1 MSSAVEKTKLLIV
14 DTAPAMAQVLKT
26 YAEQNSYQADVFSD
40 SQEACGALAQRFIN
54 PGAGSYDCMILGWPP
69 GQTSIIS
76 DLLAELS
83 SPDHSDLPI
92 IVLSEEPDKDVQAFA
107 RRRRNTRTLLWSE
120 YKRIEDLL
128 EGIVISES
136 PVDPAVTAEEATSN
150 NLSAV
155 NGVAPQKAV
164 QSRAR
169 ARVLPTS
176 ILLVDNETEV
186 CNSLKRLLETNGYTV
201 AITNTAA
208 DACNTLD
215 KRRFDLVLTQFTP
228 DEESSI
234 DFWKYIQTINEDRRP
249 VCATMTDGNLDS
261 AVQQSLA
268 VGAIACLDKSES
280 IEILFARVH
289 TIINK
294 LEASNGEA
302 FKPAIAASVKSNS
315 TGTVNGNVASNSMGV
330 SNLTEASVQ
339 SDSVPSIVIDE
350 RQNIIAA
357 NKEATAILSGGDRS
371 LLINKNFEQAIH
383 GAPFRLSPEQPVRG
397 LFRNLDGKMFS
408 VAYRSCSVAGS
419 QYGRAGD
426 VCMLTFESEDRKT
439 ASVTEQTVVESV
451 EFVDMPEAPAIDPIV
466 PTETRHAVAAPA
478 VDIDLGAVTG
488 LDDYTGSIDVAGQ
501 NDRSEA
507 QASVEQDVIVP
518 EIDTDSEQVTD
529 SEQSVVTESVDST
542 EAVRV
547 QIDRALKG
555 RAQDHTYSLLML
567 DIKMI
572 APATGDCLSLSKSEL
587 MQEMVETALVDLCDS
602 NVSIE
607 YDGAGKFILLYES
620 DQPGQSRSN
629 AEKLVQQ
636 IPGLLKHLSKIELL
650 SHASFVE
657 LPINENITANYILKH
672 CAAAC
677 MKAQI
682 DGMDNGLFDINASGK
697 LKGVKPPRRES
708 VATQARVSAP
718 AQKREDQRIAQSA

>member
-1 MSSAVEKTKLLIV
+1 MSSAVEKPKLLIV

-26 YAEQNSYQADVFSD
+26 YVEHNSYEPDVFSD

-54 PGAGSYDCMILGWPP
+54 PGATDSYDCMILGWPP

-136 PVDPAVTAEEATSN
+136 PVDPAVAAEEATSN
-150 NLSAV
+150 NL
-155 NGVAPQKAV
+155 APQKAV

-208 DACNTLD
+208 EACNILD

-234 DFWKYIQTINEDRRP
+234 DFCKYIQTIKEDRRP
-249 VCATMTDGNLDS
+249 VCATMTDASLDS

-294 LEASNGEA
+294 LEASGGEA
-302 FKPAIAASVKSNS
+302 FKPAIAASVTS
-315 TGTVNGNVASNSMGV
+315 TGTGNVNGNVVGNSMGV
-330 SNLTEASVQ
+330 SNLIEEPVQ
-339 SDSVPSIVIDE
+339 SDSVPSIVIDD

-357 NKEATAILSGGDRS
+357 NKEATDILSGGNRS
-371 LLINKNFEQAIH
+371 LLINKNFERAIH

-408 VAYRSCSVAGS
+408 VAYRSRSVAGS

-439 ASVTEQTVVESV
+439 ASVTDQTVVESV
-451 EFVDMPEAPAIDPIV
+451 EFVDMPEASEIEPIAL
-466 PTETRHAVAAPA
+466 PESRHAVVAPA

-488 LDDYTGSIDVAGQ
+488 LDDYTGSIDVVGQ
-501 NDRSEA
+501 NDRAEA
-507 QASVEQDVIVP
+507 QASVEQDIIVP
-518 EIDTDSEQVTD
+518 EIDTDH
-529 SEQSVVTESVDST
+529 EQSVVIESDNSS

-547 QIDRALKG
+547 KINRALKG
-555 RAQDHTYSLLML
+555 RAQDCSHGLLML

-587 MQEMVETALVDLCDS
+587 MQEMVETALADHCDS
-602 NVSIE
+602 TVSIE
-607 YDGAGKFILLYES
+607 YDGGGKFILLYES
-620 DQPGQSRSN
+620 DQPEQSRSN
-629 AEKLVQQ
+629 AENLVQQ
-636 IPGLLKHLSKIELL
+636 IPGLLKHLTKIELL

-657 LPINENITANYILKH
+657 LPVDTNITAGYVLKH

-697 LKGVKPPRRES
+697 LRGVKPPRRES

-718 AQKREDQRIAQSA
+718 ARKREDQLMAHSA

>member
-1 MSSAVEKTKLLIV
+1 MSSAVEKPKLLIV

-26 YAEQNSYQADVFSD
+26 YAEHNSYEPDVFSD

-54 PGAGSYDCMILGWPP
+54 PGATDSYDCMILGWPP

-136 PVDPAVTAEEATSN
+136 PVDPAVAAEEATSN
-150 NLSAV
+150 NL
-155 NGVAPQKAV
+155 APQKAV

-208 DACNTLD
+208 EACNILD

-234 DFWKYIQTINEDRRP
+234 DFCKYIQTIKEDRRP
-249 VCATMTDGNLDS
+249 VCATMTDASLDS

-268 VGAIACLDKSES
+268 VGAIACLDKS
-280 IEILFARVH
+280 
-289 TIINK
+289 
-294 LEASNGEA
+294 G
-302 FKPAIAASVKSNS
+302 
-315 TGTVNGNVASNSMGV
+315 TGTGNVNGNVVGNSMGV
-330 SNLTEASVQ
+330 SNLIEEPVQ
-339 SDSVPSIVIDE
+339 SDSVPSIVIDD

-357 NKEATAILSGGDRS
+357 NKEATDILSGGNRS
-371 LLINKNFEQAIH
+371 LLINKNFERAIH

-408 VAYRSCSVAGS
+408 VAYRSRSVAGS

-439 ASVTEQTVVESV
+439 ASVTDQTVVESV
-451 EFVDMPEAPAIDPIV
+451 EFVDMPEASEIEPIAL
-466 PTETRHAVAAPA
+466 PESRHAVVAPA

-488 LDDYTGSIDVAGQ
+488 LDDYTGSIDVVGQ
-501 NDRSEA
+501 NDRAEA
-507 QASVEQDVIVP
+507 QASVEQDIIVP
-518 EIDTDSEQVTD
+518 EIDTDH
-529 SEQSVVTESVDST
+529 EQSVVIESDNSS

-547 QIDRALKG
+547 KINRALKG
-555 RAQDHTYSLLML
+555 RAQDCSHGLLML

-587 MQEMVETALVDLCDS
+587 MQEMVETALADHCDS
-602 NVSIE
+602 TVSIE
-607 YDGAGKFILLYES
+607 YDGGGKFILLYES
-620 DQPGQSRSN
+620 DQPEQSRSN
-629 AEKLVQQ
+629 AENLVQQ
-636 IPGLLKHLSKIELL
+636 IPGLLKHLTKIELL

-657 LPINENITANYILKH
+657 LPVDTNITAGYVLKH

-697 LKGVKPPRRES
+697 LRGVKPPRRES

-718 AQKREDQRIAQSA
+718 ARKREDQLMAHSA